1 MELGI
6 LSIIG
11 IIIYFGIAI
20 DILQTTL
27 SMQGGGWLTSRFSH
41 FFWKCA
47 LYLAGKDGRSKM
59 LSQVGFIHLI
69 SIVITWVVL
78 LWSSF
83 VLILYGNPGS
93 IISSSTKLPADFW
106 EIVYYS
112 GFTLSTLGIGDFI
125 ANGDIWRIL
134 TTVYSYTGLIL
145 LTMSVTYFVPVLSAC
160 IDQRKLGISISTLGS
175 TPQEIVINSWT
186 GSDFSR
192 LTSKADE
199 MADSIIK
206 YSQQHRAYPVLHYFH
221 NNKPEHNV
229 ILQLTRLY
237 EALIIISNKVSGD
250 DRPEDQDL
258 KPLVVAFSN
267 YLQTISEV
275 THISL
280 TNENPPAVEIR
291 EIIRKRILNISENE
305 NISGEEEKD
314 RRFFKTLLE
323 QDGWKWSDL
332 DAKSS

>member
-1 MELGI
+1 
-6 LSIIG
+6 
-11 IIIYFGIAI
+11 
-20 DILQTTL
+20 
-27 SMQGGGWLTSRFSH
+27 
-41 FFWKCA
+41 
-47 LYLAGKDGRSKM
+47 
-59 LSQVGFIHLI
+59 
-69 SIVITWVVL
+69 
-78 LWSSF
+78 
-83 VLILYGNPGS
+83 
-93 IISSSTKLPADFW
+93 
-106 EIVYYS
+106 
-112 GFTLSTLGIGDFI
+112 
-125 ANGDIWRIL
+125 
-134 TTVYSYTGLIL
+134 
-145 LTMSVTYFVPVLSAC
+145 
-160 IDQRKLGISISTLGS
+160 
-175 TPQEIVINSWT
+175 
-186 GSDFSR
+186 
-192 LTSKADE
+192 
-199 MADSIIK
+199 
-206 YSQQHRAYPVLHYFH
+206 
-221 NNKPEHNV
+221 V